1 MHGLKVIIKMSVPP
15 ELIHR
20 FNQFLIKSQQSV
32 FVFFFFFC
40 RLDKL
45 FENLKHITLEKNKM
59 GEISLLISGN
69 Y

>member
-32 FVFFFFFC
+32 FVFFFFFV
-40 RLDKL
+40 D
-45 FENLKHITLEKNKM
+45 
-59 GEISLLISGN
+59 
-69 Y
+69 